1 MNLLNGDFLDIHPNI
16 FGTENVSLVMY
27 SLIRSIR
34 PKKLIEVGAGYT
46 TFFILKS
53 LIDIKQEIEKE
64 IKNKNITEY
73 FEGEFHDYVREWV
86 DYSPN
91 LTVVEDFSHDD
102 TPKNL
107 KSKLVENGLSDYCTF
122 IQSDLFEY
130 IDKLKEQ
137 NYDFVWL
144 DYGDG
149 PTFFEVFKFFFENL
163 NENGIIVFHSTESN
177 LWGRYFTSQVKL
189 LQKSRD
195 DIEMVTVLEPHKH
208 FQNSF
213 SIFRKTANNPIHS
226 IDS

>member
-1 MNLLNGDFLDIHPNI
+1 MSLLNTDFLKEYPNI
-16 FGTENVSLVMY
+16 FGTENVSLIMY
-27 SLIRSIR
+27 SLIKSIR

-46 TFFILKS
+46 SFFILES
-53 LIDIKQEIEKE
+53 LKDIKKEIDLE

-73 FEGEFHDYVREWV
+73 FEGTFQEYINQWG
-86 DYSPN
+86 DYSPSFN
-91 LTVVEDFSHDD
+91 IVEDFSHDD

-107 KSKLVENGLSDYCTF
+107 EQILLQRDNDKYCNF
-122 IQSDLFEY
+122 IRTDLFDY
-130 IDKLKEQ
+130 IDKYKAQ
-137 NYDFVWL
+137 RYDFVWL

-149 PTFFEVFKFFFENL
+149 PTFMEVFNFFFQNL

-189 LQKSRD
+189 LQQTRN
-195 DIEMVTVLEPHKH
+195 DIEMITVLEPHKH

-213 SIFRKTANNPIHS
+213 SIFRKTSNNPIYS